1 MITTTWTNLT
11 WCRANISH
19 RQPISISHYIK
30 WRWFSLQCQARS
42 WIIPLVSVGSGTM
55 EIFHESECQ
64 WIQQLSGAQISNW
77 DNCSLILSLW
87 LPGHHSP
94 GWIKIIK
101 IKPIIILFWEGLI
114 RNIYSIDNSPHFN
127 FIEVEL
133 LEWSCDRRLDCRVS
147 SSNIYWNSTL
157 CINVSLGP
165 IWDREYSVLNSCWGC
180 NSGGS
185 NLRVDGGAKTNLH
198 SAGLPWWYFKVDT
211 LRGRPFRINLL
222 LSSNYI
228 KNNMIMGWLSYVIII
243 IKL

>member
-1 MITTTWTNLT
+1 MWACQNIKLLTMITTTWTNLT

-101 IKPIIILFWEGLI
+101 IKPIIILFWEELI
-114 RNIYSIDNSPHFN
+114 WNIYSIDNSPHFN

-133 LEWSCDRRLDCRVS
+133 LEWSCDRRLDCRV
-147 SSNIYWNSTL
+147 
-157 CINVSLGP
+157 
-165 IWDREYSVLNSCWGC
+165 
-180 NSGGS
+180 
-185 NLRVDGGAKTNLH
+185 
-198 SAGLPWWYFKVDT
+198 
-211 LRGRPFRINLL
+211 
-222 LSSNYI
+222 
-228 KNNMIMGWLSYVIII
+228 
-243 IKL
+243 